1 MKALST
7 GMQVVSNNIAN
18 SSTIG
23 YKQQS
28 ILFSDIMY
36 TTQAGMGGWWDNQE
50 DSKVALGQTGHGVQV
65 DTIRTIF
72 TQGGFES
79 SNTVTDL
86 ALNGTLR

>member
-1 MKALST
+1 MNSALYIGATGMKALST

-50 DSKVALGQTGHGVQV
+50 DSKVALGQTGHGV
-65 DTIRTIF
+65 
-72 TQGGFES
+72 
-79 SNTVTDL
+79 
-86 ALNGTLR
+86 